1 MAWKIEFIPNLEKQ
15 LKKIPISE
23 LKKIFDFLKKDVS
36 ANPRAYGKPLK
47 GNLSEYWRYR
57 IGIYR
62 IIVKI
67 YDEQMTVLVVRI
79 GHRKEIYESK

>member
-1 MAWKIEFIPNLEKQ
+1 MAWKIEFIPKLEKQ

-23 LKKIFDFLKKDVS
+23 LKKIFDFLKKEVS

-47 GNLSEYWRYR
+47 GNLREYWRYR
-57 IGIYR
+57 IGIHR

-67 YDEQMTVLVVRI
+67 DDEQMTVLVVRI
-79 GHRKEIYESK
+79 GHRIEIYENK